1 MKENE
6 EIKEKESNFLSK
18 AIFIWIA
25 ILFLEIIIY
34 GILMRDRQY
43 LSKIPVIHNNNI
55 RWIMFIALIEIFL
68 VSTILIIVWYIK
80 KKKEVE
86 KE

>member
-18 AIFIWIA
+18 AIFIWIV

-55 RWIMFIALIEIFL
+55 RWIMFIALIVIFL
-68 VSTILIIVWYIK
+68 ISTIVIIIWYIK
-80 KKKEVE
+80 RKKEVL

>member
-1 MKENE
+1 MKEKE
-6 EIKEKESNFLSK
+6 KIKEKESNFLSK

-43 LSKIPVIHNNNI
+43 LSKIPVIHNNSI
-55 RWIMFIALIEIFL
+55 RWIMFIALIVIFL
-68 VSTILIIVWYIK
+68 ISTILIIVWYIK

>member
-55 RWIMFIALIEIFL
+55 RWIMFIALIVIFL